1 MRKFEPPPRRHANL
15 VGRDAQRLVDE
26 TRVGQ
31 PLQARHDGGDE
42 FACDGEDR
50 APLAHARRVDYVE
63 CREGVCLSRRGVAR
77 AAWPLPPTTLVGWRR
92 LPDRTSPLASSQVKV
107 LRQQKQISLSVV
119 TGDLSTRPERR

>member
-1 MRKFEPPPRRHANL
+1 MGKLDPPLAGTPISSAA
-15 VGRDAQRLVDE
+15 DAQRLVDE

-31 PLQARHDGGDE
+31 PLQARHDGVDG

-50 APLAHARRVDYVE
+50 APLAHARRVAYVE
-63 CREGVCLSRRGVAR
+63 CRGGGCLSRRGVAR